1 MLSKHIEIVPAT
13 LISCTREALQGRLLF
28 IGKKISMASRG
39 GNSCEGA
46 IHE

>member
-1 MLSKHIEIVPAT
+1 VPAT